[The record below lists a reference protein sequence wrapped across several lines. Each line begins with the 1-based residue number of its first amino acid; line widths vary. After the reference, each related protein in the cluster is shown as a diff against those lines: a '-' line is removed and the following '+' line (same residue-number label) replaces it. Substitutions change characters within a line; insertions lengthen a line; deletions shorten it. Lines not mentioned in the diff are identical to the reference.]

1 MIEIYTTMCANDKW
15 YMDECINF
23 KGGYGVFFGQI
34 LFFWREAR
42 IFFFLHQ
49 NQNIFQQQWES
60 DYLKKKTYPTPLKLI
75 GRSLKIK
82 NHKGIKT
89 VLNYLTKTSF
99 GVVLRRRDFVCLTK
113 KYCIKIAINIS

>member
-1 MIEIYTTMCANDKW
+1 MINGTCMSASTSRGAMGFFRAN
-15 YMDECINF
+15 F
-23 KGGYGVFFGQI
+23 VF
-34 LFFWREAR
+34 LAR
-42 IFFFLHQ
+42 SANFFFSPPKSEYFSATMGIRL
-49 NQNIFQQQWES
+49 FK
-60 DYLKKKTYPTPLKLI
+60 KKKTYPTPLKLI